1 MSVDFSFCFDFS
13 RVCIDHAY
21 IPEEH
26 VARIMKLM
34 FEIQIKVPLLKTGG
48 IDCLIPYPR
57 GKTLQ
62 FVVWLLMKP

>member
-1 MSVDFSFCFDFS
+1 
-13 RVCIDHAY
+13 
-21 IPEEH
+21 
-26 VARIMKLM
+26 MKLM
-34 FEIQIKVPLLKTGG
+34 FEIQIKVPVLKTGG